1 MTHLLRAEWSKLR
14 HSKLMWL
21 VLLTPVLISA
31 QGTAN
36 FMRYKQIWTRDAWT
50 VLIEQSFIFYSSLML
65 PLFIAVLMVM
75 MARIEHSHNGW
86 KQCLALPIGRAPF
99 YLMKFAIGV
108 FLTFLSIGM
117 LCVCIL
123 LGGFIVQA
131 EGPIPYDRIFL
142 PMLLAFAAAMPIMS
156 IQYWLSVTFAQV
168 GIPLAIAAGLSL
180 PNLLVANSK
189 YWIFDPWTYP
199 MVASL
204 NGTLNQFHGSPA
216 MFSSSLLLFLLSL
229 GAGLIHF
236 RKKDVM

>member
-1 MTHLLRAEWSKLR
+1 
-14 HSKLMWL
+14 
-21 VLLTPVLISA
+21 
-31 QGTAN
+31 
-36 FMRYKQIWTRDAWT
+36 
-50 VLIEQSFIFYSSLML
+50 
-65 PLFIAVLMVM
+65 
-75 MARIEHSHNGW
+75 
-86 KQCLALPIGRAPF
+86 
-99 YLMKFAIGV
+99 
-108 FLTFLSIGM
+108 
-117 LCVCIL
+117 
-123 LGGFIVQA
+123 
-131 EGPIPYDRIFL
+131 
-142 PMLLAFAAAMPIMS
+142 MLLAFAAAMPIMS

-204 NGTLNQFHGSPA
+204 NGTLNQFQGSPA